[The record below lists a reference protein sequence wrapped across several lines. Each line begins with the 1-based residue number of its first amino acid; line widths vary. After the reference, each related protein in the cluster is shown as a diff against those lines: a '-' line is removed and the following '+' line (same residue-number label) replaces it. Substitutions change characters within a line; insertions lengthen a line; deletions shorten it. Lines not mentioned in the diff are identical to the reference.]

1 VNSGSERHDTIRKAL
16 SGRRLTTI
24 ELEAVL
30 ESEGAHCPDDLARTL
45 NVMRR
50 KGLIKGAVST
60 ERGGW
65 VWWVEDQPELE

>member
-1 VNSGSERHDTIRKAL
+1 MWMDERQQHIIKTTLK
-16 SGRRLTTI
+16 GKVLTTL
-24 ELEAVL
+24 ELEML
-30 ESEGAHCPDDLARTL
+30 LTETRKGCPDDLARTL